1 MKNKK
6 INMALLLL
14 IAVLIA
20 SCKSHKSDPSPA
32 GVNVAT
38 APLSLHLHSYVGETE
53 IDGYNI
59 VYTDD
64 NNREISLTRAQLYI
78 SNIELVKFDGSIY
91 QIKDV
96 ILSTNIDNEV
106 YPVADVPVGNYKSIN
121 FYVGIDSV
129 QNAQIATGTSV
140 LNDTTMWFNKTAQA
154 NGYVFLS
161 CIGKI
166 DTTAAKKAAVADL
179 VPFVYKIG
187 INKHLKKVSMP
198 VQNYTVSLNTTT
210 FVHITMNYAQLFSG
224 VNLLDNAN
232 LFIQTESDNAQAIAD
247 QVANNIPAMFKYE

>member
-6 INMALLLL
+6 INLAILLL
-14 IAVLIA
+14 ITVLIA

-38 APLSLHLHSYVGETE
+38 APLSLHLHSYIGETE

-59 VYTDD
+59 TYMDDD
-64 NNREISLTRAQLYI
+64 NRKFSLSRAQLFI

-91 QIKDV
+91 PINDV

-106 YPVADVPVGNYKSIN
+106 YPVANVPVGNYKSIN
-121 FYVGIDSV
+121 FYVGLDST
-129 QNAQIATGTSV
+129 QNAQVASGTSV
-140 LNDTTMWFNKTAQA
+140 LNDTSMWFNKTAQA
-154 NGYVFLS
+154 NGYVFVS

-166 DTTAAKKAAVADL
+166 DTTAAKNAADTDL
-179 VPFVYKIG
+179 IPFVYKIG
-187 INKHLKKVSMP
+187 MNKQLRKVSMP

-224 VNLLDNAN
+224 VNLLNNSN
-232 LFIQTESDNAQAIAD
+232 LFIQTESDNSEAIAT